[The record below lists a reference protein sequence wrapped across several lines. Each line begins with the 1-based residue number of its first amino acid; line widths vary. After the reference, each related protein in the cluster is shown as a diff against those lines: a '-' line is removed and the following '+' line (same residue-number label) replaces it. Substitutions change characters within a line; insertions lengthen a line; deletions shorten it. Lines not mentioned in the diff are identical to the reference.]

1 MRAAHPVSK
10 RSNAFPAC
18 CRRRMGLLFVGFL
31 LLPIVAAQADISWS
45 GLGADDDWSNPD
57 NWVDGVPPADTDSVI
72 FDAADSGGT
81 NVLDTDFTIAS
92 LYYTDNSIHTTDFGG
107 LTNLRVNGPVHVG
120 NGPGNGGTAIWT
132 NGGLIADE
140 IYFGRSAS
148 TGVLEVPSGGMLWL
162 GTSAEPISFLGIAYH
177 DLNNYGGTSAAH
189 LDFTVTDPTFEAYVG
204 GFLDIGFQR
213 YGGAPGRAD
222 GSLVLG
228 SNSYLRVGTVDT
240 PAKVRIGRSARG
252 TGTGLLDATQG
263 DIELHLTEL
272 NVGQQV
278 GYGGTATGTLRW
290 DQPDPIDAT
299 EVYFGRG
306 PSTGILEVP
315 SGGTLR
321 LGTSS
326 DPISALGIAY
336 HDRNDAA
343 GTSTAHLDFTV
354 TDPTFEAYVGETL
367 WIGMQRYG
375 GAPGVADGSLILGDN
390 SHLCVGTVA
399 TPASVAVGYGAKGAG
414 TGLLNATR
422 GNMELHLTALNVGR
436 QVGYGGT
443 ATGAFAMGAKSLVT
457 ATSVEIGTRVDGTAT
472 GTVNL
477 TGGLLAA
484 ETVNMGGGGTFNFT
498 GGRLGIG
505 TFNTYGGTGAL
516 HQQGGTLAPGF
527 SRTETSLA
535 GQAVINGDY
544 FMETLA
550 TLEIELFGTEPIT
563 GYDQVLVNGAVDLG
577 YDLAGGGILDLDL
590 YFGPAIGDEF
600 LILDND
606 GDDFVTGQFAGLAE
620 GDWFSE
626 SYMGNDY
633 AFQISYFGHTGNDIV
648 LRTIEGTPLPPLPP
662 GPPSTIP
669 APGALALGSIGAGII
684 GWFRRRRLF

>member
-1 MRAAHPVSK
+1 MRQVHPVSK
-10 RSNAFPAC
+10 RVSGSPQSR
-18 CRRRMGLLFVGFL
+18 RRRMGLLLAGLL
-31 LLPIVAAQADISWS
+31 LLPIVVAQAEISWS
-45 GLGADDDWSNPD
+45 GLGTDNNWSNPD
-57 NWVDGVPPADTDSVI
+57 NWVDGVPPTDTDSVI

-81 NVLDTDFTIAS
+81 NILDTSFTIAS
-92 LYYTDNSIHTTDFGG
+92 LYYVDNSTHTTDFGG
-107 LTNLRVNGPVHVG
+107 VTNLRVNGPVCVG
-120 NGPGNGGTAIWT
+120 YGPGNGGTAIWT

-162 GTSAEPISFLGIAYH
+162 GTSAEPISLLGIAYH
-177 DLNNYGGTSAAH
+177 DRNDYAGTSTAH

-222 GSLVLG
+222 GSLILG

-315 SGGTLR
+315 TGGTLR

-326 DPISALGIAY
+326 DPVSALGIAY

-375 GAPGVADGSLILGDN
+375 GAPGVADGSLVLGDN
-390 SHLCVGTVA
+390 SHLHVGTVA
-399 TPASVAVGYGAKGAG
+399 TPASMTIGYGARGTG
-414 TGLLNATR
+414 TGLLDATR
-422 GNMELHLTALNVGR
+422 GDMDLHLTELNVGR

-457 ATSVEIGTRVDGTAT
+457 ATLVEIGTRVDGTAT

-477 TGGLLAA
+477 AGGLLAA
-484 ETVNMGGGGTFNFT
+484 ETVNMGAGGTFNFT

-516 HQQGGTLAPGF
+516 EQQGGTLAPGF

-544 FMETLA
+544 FLSALA
-550 TLEIELFGTEPIT
+550 TLEIELFGSEPIN
-563 GYDQVLVNGAVDLG
+563 GYDQVLVNGAVDLAYG
-577 YDLAGGGILDLDL
+577 LGGGGILDLDL
-590 YFGPAIGDEF
+590 YFGPALGDEF
-600 LILDND
+600 LIIDND
-606 GDDFVTGQFAGLAE
+606 AEDPVTGRFAGLAE
-620 GDWFSE
+620 GDWFTRM
-626 SYMGNDY
+626 YMGTEY
-633 AFQISYFGHTGNDIV
+633 AFQISYFGHTGNDVV
-648 LRTIEGTPLPPLPP
+648 LTTINGVTPPPPP
-662 GPPSTIP
+662 PDRVP
-669 APGALALGSIGAGII
+669 APGAVMLTTMGLGII
-684 GWFRRRRLF
+684 GWLRRRRIL